1 MDMQEDIK
9 AMSTLPAT
17 WGDLAV
23 AAVLPPA
30 GCPQAA
36 APRAVEPPAGEPP
49 ADQPT
54 IEPKIGLAR
63 IVSPPLSSTVETTPA
78 SSGVDAPEIE
88 PPLAA
93 KRFEETKPETP
104 RAAAASREIILL
116 GAPARASASRKSS
129 EFIWLAALVVLAAAF
144 GAAGGVLGATALTL
158 LAGEAAPAEPTVL
171 QTAIAELRSEITA
184 LKAGLDTTGR
194 NTSTQYTKLV
204 ERLDRAEHA
213 QTVASKSDA
222 AFPKETIKEA
232 TKEAVK
238 ETTGS
243 VTAPASATAAP
254 LSLAPVL
261 ASGTQTS
268 GTPPSAIVPG
278 WAVRDVYRGVAMLQS
293 RMGGMVEVEAGDVLP
308 NLGRIQAIRRQDG
321 RWVVITSRGMIMSMR

>member
-1 MDMQEDIK
+1 MDMHEDIK
-9 AMSTLPAT
+9 ATSALPAT
-17 WGDLAV
+17 WADLAV

-36 APRAVEPPAGEPP
+36 EPQ

-54 IEPKIGLAR
+54 IEPKIALAR
-63 IVSPPLSSTVETTPA
+63 IVSPPLSATIEMTAETTPA
-78 SSGVDAPEIE
+78 SSGVGAPEIE

-93 KRFEETKPETP
+93 KRFEEAKRGSP

-116 GAPARASASRKSS
+116 GAPARAPASRKSS
-129 EFIWLAALVVLAAAF
+129 EFIWLAALVVLAAAI
-144 GAAGGVLGATALTL
+144 GAAGGVLGATGLTR
-158 LAGEAAPAEPTVL
+158 LAGEAAPAEPTAVL
-171 QTAIAELRSEITA
+171 QTAIAELRSDITA

-204 ERLDRAEHA
+204 ERLDRADHA
-213 QTVASKSDA
+213 QTVASKSDV

-232 TKEAVK
+232 AK

-243 VTAPASATAAP
+243 VTPPASAAAAP
-254 LSLAPVL
+254 LSPAPV
-261 ASGTQTS
+261 AS
-268 GTPPSAIVPG
+268 GTPPTAIVPG

-308 NLGRIQAIRRQDG
+308 NLGRIEAIRRQDG
-321 RWVVITSRGMIMSMR
+321 RWVVITSRGMITSMR

>member
-9 AMSTLPAT
+9 AMSTPPAT

-23 AAVLPPA
+23 AAVLPSA
-30 GCPQAA
+30 GC
-36 APRAVEPPAGEPP
+36 PP

-54 IEPKIGLAR
+54 IEPKVGLAR
-63 IVSPPLSSTVETTPA
+63 IVSPPPSSTVEMTTATTPA

-144 GAAGGVLGATALTL
+144 GAAGGVLGATGLTR
-158 LAGEAAPAEPTVL
+158 LAGEAAPAEPTAVL

-222 AFPKETIKEA
+222 AFPKEAVKEA
-232 TKEAVK
+232 IK

-243 VTAPASATAAP
+243 VTTPASATAAP

-268 GTPPSAIVPG
+268 GTPQSAIVPG

-308 NLGRIQAIRRQDG
+308 NFGRIQAIRRQDG

>member
-1 MDMQEDIK
+1 MDMHEDIK
-9 AMSTLPAT
+9 AAPALPAT

-36 APRAVEPPAGEPP
+36 EPRAGEPP
-49 ADQPT
+49 AREPPANQPT

-78 SSGVDAPEIE
+78 AGGVDAPEIE

-93 KRFEETKPETP
+93 KRFEETKPEG
-104 RAAAASREIILL
+104 RAAASREIMLL
-116 GAPARASASRKSS
+116 GSPARAPASRKSS
-129 EFIWLAALVVLAAAF
+129 EFIWLAALVILAAAF
-144 GAAGGVLGATALTL
+144 GAAGGVLGATGLTR
-158 LAGEAAPAEPTVL
+158 LAGEAAPAEPTAVL
-171 QTAIAELRSEITA
+171 QTAIAELRSDITA

-194 NTSTQYTKLV
+194 NTGAQYTKLV

-213 QTVASKSDA
+213 QSVASKSDA
-222 AFPKETIKEA
+222 AFPKEAVKEA
-232 TKEAVK
+232 IK

-243 VTAPASATAAP
+243 VTTPASATAAP

-268 GTPPSAIVPG
+268 GTPPSAIVSG

-293 RMGGMVEVEAGDVLP
+293 RMGSMVEVEAGDVLP
-308 NLGRIQAIRRQDG
+308 NLGRIEAIRRQDG

>member
-1 MDMQEDIK
+1 
-9 AMSTLPAT
+9 
-17 WGDLAV
+17 
-23 AAVLPPA
+23 VLPSA
-30 GCPQAA
+30 ACPQAA
-36 APRAVEPPAGEPP
+36 EPQAGEPPAGEPQ

-63 IVSPPLSSTVETTPA
+63 IVSPPLSLTVEMATTPA

-93 KRFEETKPETP
+93 KRFEETKPESP

-116 GAPARASASRKSS
+116 GAPARAPASRKSS

-144 GAAGGVLGATALTL
+144 GAAGGVLGATGLTR
-158 LAGEAAPAEPTVL
+158 LAGEAAPAEPTAVL
-171 QTAIAELRSEITA
+171 QTAIAELRSDITA
-184 LKAGLDTTGR
+184 LKVGLDTTGR
-194 NTSTQYTKLV
+194 NTSAQYTKLV

-222 AFPKETIKEA
+222 AFPKEVIKEA
-232 TKEAVK
+232 IK

-243 VTAPASATAAP
+243 VTPPASPAAAP
-254 LSLAPVL
+254 LSPAPVP
-261 ASGTQTS
+261 ASD
-268 GTPPSAIVPG
+268 TPPTAIVPG

-308 NLGRIQAIRRQDG
+308 NLGRIEAIRRQDG

>member
-1 MDMQEDIK
+1 MDMHKDIK
-9 AMSTLPAT
+9 AASALPAT
-17 WGDLAV
+17 WGDLAI

-36 APRAVEPPAGEPP
+36 GRQAGEPPAGEPQ

-54 IEPKIGLAR
+54 IEPKIGFAR
-63 IVSPPLSSTVETTPA
+63 IVSPPLSLTVEMATTPA

-93 KRFEETKPETP
+93 KRFEETKPESP

-116 GAPARASASRKSS
+116 GPPARAPASRKSS

-144 GAAGGVLGATALTL
+144 GAAGGVLGATGLTR
-158 LAGEAAPAEPTVL
+158 LAGEAAPAEPTAVL
-171 QTAIAELRSEITA
+171 QTAIAELRSDITA
-184 LKAGLDTTGR
+184 LKVGLDTTGH
-194 NTSTQYTKLV
+194 NTSAQYTKLV

-222 AFPKETIKEA
+222 AFPKEAIKEA
-232 TKEAVK
+232 IK

-243 VTAPASATAAP
+243 VTPPASAAAAP
-254 LSLAPVL
+254 LSPAPVP
-261 ASGTQTS
+261 AS
-268 GTPPSAIVPG
+268 GTPPTAIVPG

-308 NLGRIQAIRRQDG
+308 NLGRIEAIRRQDG